1 MTVEIP
7 THKHIDETQS
17 IDFSSSNICTFIGKN
32 GSGKSTLLESIFENN
47 RDKNIISFSS
57 GQNELFT
64 TIYEDIKNSTFK
76 QLKKIGADFQN
87 IKKYHFDSNW
97 VRTLIFF
104 ATSMKNGLVRTYL
117 KENSYIEINS
127 LNDLTSKLKLEFE
140 IPQYYIDVY
149 QNAIEKE
156 SLEPDFMS
164 VRRTY
169 IQQYIEKIIENKID
183 NTYGFEEKIAK
194 QTIEIKAEDVLLLFD
209 NDSFKV
215 FTFIS
220 LANKAAKPIFS
231 YKSATLHFRDNLEF
245 AQLSDGEYQLLAI
258 YALID
263 LFDNENTIFLFDE
276 IDSHLHYSNI
286 NKLWS
291 KLKIINGKIITT
303 THSSESILQNDF
315 DNLAYIENGKIKK
328 ELTPKKSLQ
337 KISAVVNKEK
347 FIYQASSR
355 LNNLVLIDDESDW
368 EIFKRLAIK
377 KIGVEAEEILN
388 KIVAIKETSSYNSE
402 YQLFGDKKIEFV
414 QNIKNFSEENSIT
427 IKNIFMICDKDEYN
441 STSVNDDLS
450 CKPTEKLYPLL
461 REINSFNHDETKSY
475 LLCWGRREILHYMIS
490 YTMIEAY
497 EKLDN
502 LTNIAQ
508 YVNES
513 YRDNNFDTDNNI
525 KMTSKENV
533 KFIKVLMTKDD
544 GNIEDDN
551 WTDYNKLR
559 DIIDKIP
566 PEEISEDIVKMY
578 NFIKSKVEG

>member
-7 THKHIDETQS
+7 TYKYINETQS

-32 GSGKSTLLESIFENN
+32 GSGKSTLLESIFKNN

-76 QLKKIGADFQN
+76 QLNKIGADFQN

-127 LNDLTSKLKLEFE
+127 LNDLTSKLKLKFE
-140 IPQYYIDVY
+140 IPQYYIDAY

-169 IQQYIEKIIENKID
+169 IQQYIEKIIENKIND
-183 NTYGFEEKIAK
+183 TYDFEEKIAK

-220 LANKAAKPIFS
+220 LANKASKPIFS
-231 YKSATLHFRDNLEF
+231 YKSAKLYFKDNLEF
-245 AQLSDGEYQLLAI
+245 EQLSDGEYQLLAI

-291 KLKIINGKIITT
+291 KLKTIDGKIITT
-303 THSSESILQNDF
+303 THSSETILQNNF
-315 DNLAYIENGKIKK
+315 DSLTYIESGKIEQDMIAEKVFKK
-328 ELTPKKSLQ
+328 LAQVTGKRNYQ
-337 KISAVVNKEK
+337 YKI
-347 FIYQASSR
+347 ASKIKYIA
-355 LNNLVLIDDESDW
+355 LLDDDVDW
-368 EIFKRLAIK
+368 LIFKKLAIK
-377 KIGVEAEEILN
+377 KLNDDEVENILN
-388 KIVAIKETSSYNSE
+388 QVVPYKRTSSYNDTNE
-402 YQLFGDKKIEFV
+402 VFGKSKLKYVVDFK
-414 QNIKNFSEENSIT
+414 ENLLEGSIT
-427 IKNIFMICDKDEYN
+427 QGIFLICDRDKLSLTEIN
-441 STSVNDDLS
+441 ENNLSVNINADFKAIKKFNNNQTFTYLHS
-450 CKPTEKLYPLL
+450 WRML
-461 REINSFNHDETKSY
+461 EIENY
-475 LLCWGRREILHYMIS
+475 LLSKTMLESYSKLDILQSELPQVNFDGLTSLDESEDIRTYDAKDILHPLYKENGFDES
-490 YTMIEAY
+490 
-497 EKLDN
+497 KLD
-502 LTNIAQ
+502 
-508 YVNES
+508 E
-513 YRDNNFDTDNNI
+513 
-525 KMTSKENV
+525 
-533 KFIKVLMTKDD
+533 
-544 GNIEDDN
+544 
-551 WTDYNKLR
+551 
-559 DIIDKIP
+559 IIDKIP